1 MARDQVKFQQQMN
14 RALDGELA
22 EQEWAVLR
30 AHLQENTEEAA
41 RWERLRKT
49 DELLR
54 TTPLVAPS
62 RGFADRVMAAILS
75 MPMPEFV
82 RRSRGLGLALGLLV
96 AALLAVPVL
105 WVALF
110 IFVSVI
116 TNPDALA
123 VVLQTVLDAAGYVVS
138 LLNGVV
144 DEARALTSDRA
155 LLGGLLAAALGLAVL
170 WVWLIRRTVG
180 GQSALARRSKL

>member
-1 MARDQVKFQQQMN
+1 MARDQVKFQQQMH

-22 EQEWAVLR
+22 EQEWAGLR
-30 AHLQENTEEAA
+30 ARLQESAEEAA
-41 RWERLRKT
+41 HWERLRKT

-105 WVALF
+105 WAVLF
-110 IFVSVI
+110 VFVSVI

-123 VVLQTVLDAAGYVVS
+123 AVLQTVLDAAGYVVGLLTS
-138 LLNGVV
+138 LA
-144 DEARALTSDRA
+144 DEARTLTGDRA
-155 LLGGLLAAALGLAVL
+155 LLGGLLVAVLGLAVL
-170 WVWLIRRTVG
+170 WGWLIRRTVG
-180 GQSALARRSKL
+180 GRGAFARRSKP

>member
-1 MARDQVKFQQQMN
+1 MARDEIKLQQQMN

-22 EQEWAVLR
+22 DQELAMLQAR
-30 AHLQENTEEAA
+30 LQESAEETT

-62 RGFADRVMAAILS
+62 RGFAERVMAAILS
-75 MPMPEFV
+75 MPMPEFA

-105 WVALF
+105 WAVLF
-110 IFVSVI
+110 VFLSVI

-123 VVLQTVLDAAGYVVS
+123 SVLQTILDAAGYVAG
-138 LLNGVV
+138 L
-144 DEARALTSDRA
+144 LTSLVDQAQTLTGDVA
-155 LLGGLLAAALGLAVL
+155 LLGGLLAAVLAMAAL
-170 WVWLIRRTVG
+170 WVWLIRRVTG
-180 GQSALARRSKL
+180 GRGAFARRPKP